1 MLGFVPRPALRH
13 AARREV
19 LGPDRLPY
27 PVISTDTDRRG
38 RPVARAGIDPD
49 RIWDTLEQDLPPL
62 VATLENILASLG
74 SS

>member
-1 MLGFVPRPALRH
+1 
-13 AARREV
+13 
-19 LGPDRLPY
+19 
-27 PVISTDTDRRG
+27 VISTDTDRRG